1 VRHGCGADYRLAAPQ
16 PKIGAAVLPVL
27 TIFGLSA
34 TAPQRASTIF
44 ESLRTCM
51 GKHNR
56 AITVVLCLAFGA
68 LVIVGALQ
76 YRHRPE
82 VHDDVPARVH
92 ADQRTG
98 GQVRAAET

>member
-1 VRHGCGADYRLAAPQ
+1 MRHGCGAVYRLAAPQ

-51 GKHNR
+51 DKHNR

-68 LVIVGALQ
+68 FSRGRSMGVEHGN
-76 YRHRPE
+76 R
-82 VHDDVPARVH
+82 
-92 ADQRTG
+92 G
-98 GQVRAAET
+98 SAAI